1 MKQKYSIS
9 RNDEKDELIIRE
21 FAELDKEI
29 LSFLC
34 EETYKGDIIRTA
46 AEKGQDHLI
55 AALRTKNLYPPALF
69 IGKIAE
75 AAAAMYGTD
84 TSPDE
89 NQPRE
94 LFFNDFDFLTRA
106 PEIHKE
112 VPEDIIEE
120 EPEDIDELLEDDIE
134 DFDDKEGLTPINTSI
149 KIADDDVLDIEDDL

>member
-34 EETYKGDIIRTA
+34 EEVYKGEAVRAA
-46 AEKGQDHLI
+46 AEKGRDHLI

-69 IGKIAE
+69 MGKIAE
-75 AAAAMYGTD
+75 AAAALYGPD
-84 TSPDE
+84 TSSDE
-89 NQPRE
+89 NQPAE
-94 LFFNDFDFLTRA
+94 LFFNDFDFLSHIAEVPKT
-106 PEIHKE
+106 
-112 VPEDIIEE
+112 VPEDIEE
-120 EPEDIDELLEDDIE
+120 EPEDIDELLEDEIE
-134 DFDDKEGLTPINTSI
+134 EFDDKEGINPINTSI